1 MKIGLYFGTFDP
13 IHFGHINI
21 GKLLVKKGILNKVW
35 FVVTP
40 QNPDKSYNN
49 IVDFVHRYEMAKIQL
64 KRNNNLLASDI
75 ELNLEKP
82 NYTINTLNYI
92 SKKFPNYRF
101 SIIMGEDNF
110 MNFTYWKNYKEILN
124 NYDIYVYPRGG
135 NRKENTEL
143 IHSKNVHK
151 IEGPYLNISSSEIR
165 KLINNKENLSGFI
178 SEEIYNYIIKNKL
191 YIS

>member
-21 GKLLVKKGILNKVW
+21 GELLVKKGILNKVW

-40 QNPDKSYNN
+40 QNPDKSCNN

-64 KRNNNLLASDI
+64 KRNSNLLASDI

-151 IEGPYLNISSSEIR
+151 IEAPYVNISSSEIR